1 MQDKKTKNYIE
12 PQDFFRETILSLQR
26 DEPTD
31 KLAVM
36 FMKLCTKYANHPNF
50 VRYHHIRDDLISVGV
65 LACLKGLPKFRPYR
79 NDLTRAE
86 NGEILTST
94 RVEWHGEMLE
104 YDYRICNNPFAFF
117 TKCAHNELLQMLKA
131 EYNFK
136 NVLNK
141 VRLEN
146 GLDADEGYTE
156 MVREREAAEKLESG
170 IEDELLDGEEE
181 VDEEDLIEWEN

>member
-1 MQDKKTKNYIE
+1 MQDKKPKYYIE
-12 PQDFFRETILSLQR
+12 PQDFFRETIISLQR

-36 FMKLCTKYANHPNF
+36 FMKLCEKYANHPNF

-79 NDLTRAE
+79 NELTRAE

-94 RVEWHGEMLE
+94 KVEWDGEMLE
-104 YDYRICNNPFAFF
+104 YDYRFCNNPFAFF
-117 TKCAHNELLQMLKA
+117 TKCMHNEVLQMLKA

-146 GLDADEGYTE
+146 GLEADEGYNE
-156 MVREREAAEKLESG
+156 MIREKDAANRLEAELEKELE
-170 IEDELLDGEEE
+170 D
-181 VDEEDLIEWEN
+181 DEEADDLIEWEN